1 MARMSKLTLSIDNQE
16 IIEWS
21 KSFAKKNNTSV
32 SSLVEN
38 YLISLKK
45 FNESEVIISDKIKS
59 LKDAGLRP
67 NDKEIE
73 KHLIKRRKR
82 QI

>member
-1 MARMSKLTLSIDNQE
+1 MSKLTLSIDNQE

-38 YLISLKK
+38 YLISLKN
-45 FNESEVIISDKIKS
+45 FNESQVIISDKIKS
-59 LKDAGLRP
+59 LKDAGLIP

-73 KHLIKRRKR
+73 KLLIKRRKR